1 MGGSARGDF
10 LRYFSLLLLLL
21 KKRTRWC
28 SKCKENNLKSGRN
41 GSRVSEA
48 NVEDRHLHSLPLLAT
63 VLKRSSS
70 QQTALGEG
78 STVSLTSLW
87 LTEVG

>member
-1 MGGSARGDF
+1 MGGTARGDF

-63 VLKRSSS
+63 VLKRSIEMLSL
-70 QQTALGEG
+70 LGDFLN
-78 STVSLTSLW
+78 VYPRSL
-87 LTEVG
+87 V